1 MLPVLGN
8 VSDFKLSLVVVMMQ
22 KAGGVSSRA
31 AICGIVLL
39 LSATAFS
46 CSLAAEFRKVKDK
59 DMKLDGSLCSLPKSS
74 AFELGV
80 AAIAFLTVAQ
90 LVGTTAAATTMCAAS
105 SSKINK
111 SAATRGRIASVAL
124 LVLSWVC
131 FALAVILLA
140 TAASMNNG
148 QRYGRGWMDGD
159 CYVAKTGVFGGAAA
173 LVVVTALLVVGLTVA
188 TKPTTA
194 PTSRA
199 RGDAACTNTI
209 RVDADAEQAGGRSKQ

>member
-1 MLPVLGN
+1 
-8 VSDFKLSLVVVMMQ
+8 MME
-22 KAGGVSSRA
+22 KVGGRGVSCRA

-46 CSLAAEFRKVKDK
+46 CSLAAEFQKVKDK

-80 AAIAFLTVAQ
+80 SAIAFLTVAQ
-90 LVGTTAAATTMCAAS
+90 LVGTTAAATTMCTS
-105 SSKINK
+105 SSKTNK
-111 SAATRGRIASVAL
+111 SAATRGRVASVAL

-159 CYVAKTGVFGGAAA
+159 CYVAKNGVFGGAAA
-173 LVVVTALLVVGLTVA
+173 LVVVTALLILGLTFA
-188 TKPTTA
+188 TKPTA
-194 PTSRA
+194 PTSCA
-199 RGDAACTNTI
+199 RGDAACTATI
-209 RVDADAEQAGGRSKQ
+209 LVDAATDEEYPGGRSKQ

>member
-1 MLPVLGN
+1 MEKGGRG
-8 VSDFKLSLVVVMMQ
+8 LSC
-22 KAGGVSSRA
+22 RA
-31 AICGIVLL
+31 AICGIVVL

-90 LVGTTAAATTMCAAS
+90 LVGTTAAATTMCAS
-105 SSKINK
+105 NSKPGK
-111 SAATRGRIASVAL
+111 SAVTRGRVASLAL

-159 CYVAKTGVFGGAAA
+159 CYVAKNGVFGGAAA
-173 LVVVTALLVVGLTVA
+173 LVVVTALLILGLTFA
-188 TKPTTA
+188 TKPAAAATTTA
-194 PTSRA
+194 TT
-199 RGDAACTNTI
+199 GTILVDAAT
-209 RVDADAEQAGGRSKQ
+209 DAEQPGGRSKQ